1 MNRILLTI
9 TDRYI
14 NMKCK
19 TDDEIKEYIKKQ
31 PNEEVII
38 KTIITSTE
46 FHIRTMHHPELYK
59 FCGGIRL
66 YIDGVTDEWYFPFSE
81 TMGQLTRDEAEKL
94 IPAIKEAMQMLGDR
108 VYNTK
113 KYIIEF

>member
-9 TDRYI
+9 TDRYM

-38 KTIITSTE
+38 KTIT
-46 FHIRTMHHPELYK
+46 
-59 FCGGIRL
+59 
-66 YIDGVTDEWYFPFSE
+66 
-81 TMGQLTRDEAEKL
+81 
-94 IPAIKEAMQMLGDR
+94 
-108 VYNTK
+108 
-113 KYIIEF
+113 